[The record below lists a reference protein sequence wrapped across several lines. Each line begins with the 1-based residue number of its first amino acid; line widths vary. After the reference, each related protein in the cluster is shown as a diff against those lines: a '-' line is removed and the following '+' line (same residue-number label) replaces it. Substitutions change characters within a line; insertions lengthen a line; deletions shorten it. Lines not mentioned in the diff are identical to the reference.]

1 MILAKL
7 GDTDITKYIN
17 YTSYNVSSVPITNEW
32 TDANYNLH
40 SDEVRRRIEG
50 SFDLA
55 FTSDTDYNAFI
66 SLINSNK
73 AGNLLSITLY
83 VGSDVNALVPCYC
96 YYKIELKSRKEANE
110 SYIVTILQMTVK
122 ER

>member
-17 YTSYNVSSVPITNEW
+17 YTSYDVSSVPVTNEW
-32 TDANYNLH
+32 TDANYLLH
-40 SDEVRRRIEG
+40 TDEVRRRVEG

-66 SLINSNK
+66 SLLNSNK

-83 VGSDVNALVPCYC
+83 VGSDVNA
-96 YYKIELKSRKEANE
+96 KSNE
-110 SYIVTILQMTVK
+110 PSTRLLTSSVCK
-122 ER
+122 R